1 MKWLLLLLV
10 PALASAQEPS
20 PIAAAAAAPS
30 LGLQTALQTALSEN
44 KNLVTAQELVPQA
57 MAGRD
62 KAWAFIQPNIDLGLQ
77 YRVNDREIAFDMS
90 ELGDGLG
97 DAFGGI
103 YGNLGFIY
111 GELFQLGTIDGDDC
125 NNLAEINGFADC
137 DELTNVFLEGGDI
150 EPDTD
155 TGDSEPTV
163 IQPKEQFFFN
173 AQVNWPLSPRVIP
186 LAVAGERQVDAA
198 RAQLQQIKEQ
208 VVYGVVQAYAGAY
221 GAQESVG
228 LLLNQ
233 VELAAAH
240 HKDTEALFRAGVIT
254 KDVLLRA
261 QVEEQKI
268 ILQLKQAQQAHRT
281 ARRGLGL
288 LMGTGIGGHGRLEPL
303 PEVVVDASATGEDW
317 AEDAIEQRP
326 ELRGAQAQALAAK
339 NMEIDAGLQFLPTVA
354 FSGSYNWTD
363 QSAGF
368 DDKQGS
374 WWIGIGGSIPVW
386 DGGIRVH
393 QAREAASRRR
403 QAVANIEALRQQVAT
418 EAADAWDSWASA
430 QDSLPVAKQE
440 RDLAAEAYRL
450 AEVRYRAGASRQVEI
465 LDARAVLQGA
475 ELSLLQAQISER
487 VAGVRL
493 MQAVG
498 EARTWANGLG
508 G

>member
-1 MKWLLLLLV
+1 MKWLLLLLL
-10 PALASAQEPS
+10 PALASAQEAN
-20 PIAAAAAAPS
+20 PIAAASAAPS
-30 LGLQTALQTALSEN
+30 LHLQAALQTALSEN
-44 KNLVTAQELVPQA
+44 QNLVTAQELLPQA

-62 KAWAFIQPNIDLGLQ
+62 KAFAFIQPNIDLGLQ

-125 NNLAEINGFADC
+125 NTLAEINGFADC
-137 DELTNVFLEGGDI
+137 EELTAVFLDGGDI

-155 TGDSEPTV
+155 TGDTEPTV

-186 LAVAGERQVDAA
+186 LASAGERQVDAA
-198 RAQLQQIKEQ
+198 RAQLRQLKEQ

-228 LLLNQ
+228 LLLGQ

-240 HKDTEALFRAGVIT
+240 RKDTEALFRAGVVT
-254 KDVLLRA
+254 KDLVLRA

-268 ILQLKQAQQAHRT
+268 ILQLKQTQQAHRT

-288 LMGTGIGGHGRLEPL
+288 LMGTGIEGHGRLEAL
-303 PEVVVDASATGEDW
+303 PEVVVDAGAKPEDW
-317 AEDAIEQRP
+317 ADSAVAHRP
-326 ELRGAQAQALAAK
+326 EVRGAQAQALAAK
-339 NMEIDAGLQFLPTVA
+339 NLEIDAGLQFLPTVA
-354 FSGSYNWTD
+354 LSGNYNWTD

-368 DDKQGS
+368 DGKQGA
-374 WWIGIGGSIPVW
+374 WWIGVGASIPVW

-403 QAVANIEALRQQVAT
+403 QAVSNIEALRQQVAA
-418 EAADAWDSWASA
+418 EALDAWDSWLSA
-430 QDSLPVAKQE
+430 QDSLPVAALE
-440 RDLAAEAYRL
+440 RDLAAEAFRL

-475 ELSLLQAQISER
+475 ELSLLQARITER

-498 EARTWANGLG
+498 EARTWANNLG